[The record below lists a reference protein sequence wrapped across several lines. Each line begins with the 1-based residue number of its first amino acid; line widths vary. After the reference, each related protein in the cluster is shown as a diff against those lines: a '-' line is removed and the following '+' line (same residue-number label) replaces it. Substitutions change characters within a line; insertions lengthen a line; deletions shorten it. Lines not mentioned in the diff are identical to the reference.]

1 MGFDISV
8 SDLGIEGVSNSGARV
23 KFLALGSAACRVLNA
38 FFVKQSYMSDL
49 CLAVDTDLRCLESLD
64 AGLPKYCFGK
74 NLFRGLSSGGDE
86 TLIKEALDKGDS
98 ALEEFLQKSDVLIL
112 LAGLGGGSGSG
123 MLPLMTQK
131 AVQTGAFVIVIPI
144 MPFSFEGKNKSIR
157 AQTQLKSLQTVAD
170 LVIPF
175 NNDFLFQ
182 ALPDSATIKEAFSE
196 GDRIISGLIE
206 AFFRSLTSVES
217 GALVCNLS
225 DFVQHFSE
233 KPDTI
238 AWGLGEGFGANA
250 PEEALKMA
258 LQAPTLKSQLD
269 SAPTQKAFVYSYLT
283 PDIPLTALKNLNYE
297 IQRFLG
303 IPELQMLNNCHTGA
317 EGEQRARL
325 FVLIASSKKNLKHA
339 RYRSKKSKETLN
351 ENVQIQFDF
360 AAQGTDSYWDTPTY
374 LRLGLKLE
382 A

>member
-1 MGFDISV
+1 MN
-8 SDLGIEGVSNSGARV
+8 DLGIEGISNSGARV

-86 TLIKEALDKGDS
+86 ALIKDAFGKSDS
-98 ALEEFLQKSDVLIL
+98 VLQEFSQKSDVLII

-123 MLPLMTQK
+123 MLPAMTQI

-144 MPFSFEGKNKSIR
+144 MPFSFEGKNKGIR

-182 ALPDSATIKEAFSE
+182 TLPSSATIKEAFAE
-196 GDRIISGLIE
+196 GDRVISGLIQ
-206 AFFRSLTSVES
+206 AFFLSLTSVES
-217 GALVCNLS
+217 GAFVCNLS
-225 DFVQHFSE
+225 DFIQHFSE
-233 KPDTI
+233 KPDAI
-238 AWGLGEGFGANA
+238 AWGIGEGSGKTAL
-250 PEEALKMA
+250 EDALKKA
-258 LQAPTLKSQLD
+258 LDCPTLKSQLD
-269 SAPTQKAFVYSYLT
+269 SAPSQKAFIYSYLT

-297 IQRFLG
+297 VQRFLG
-303 IPELQMLNNCHTGA
+303 IPELQILNNCHTSA
-317 EGEQRARL
+317 EGQQQARI
-325 FVLIASSKKNLKHA
+325 FILIASSQKNLKHA
-339 RYRSKKSKETLN
+339 RYRSKKSKENTN

-360 AAQGTDSYWDTPTY
+360 AAQGSDSYWDTPTY